1 MWTFARQEE
10 SKIKDALV
18 LRYLQICFFFSS
30 TQIEFP
36 RLEFCRKCQHI
47 STSGTI
53 FMEFSAQDKINS
65 NKTKA
70 SFQFW
75 TTQNKQLKGIALV
88 LVHFSQFSWH
98 FVDMIINR
106 WWKQSLVST
115 LICVYTCVDSLSTS
129 RTSLAGDSDSL
140 FDFPSPVNN
149 LLSKL
154 TKVIYYYLHLKAS
167 CGFLWFTDSQKND
180 ARFTF
185 VWLC

>member
-1 MWTFARQEE
+1 MAN
-10 SKIKDALV
+10 
-18 LRYLQICFFFSS
+18 FFSALHRLNFLDLS
-30 TQIEFP
+30 FVESVSISQP
-36 RLEFCRKCQHI
+36 RAQLFK
-47 STSGTI
+47 
-53 FMEFSAQDKINS
+53 EFSAQDKINS

-70 SFQFW
+70 SFQLSWMSVFRIW

-106 WWKQSLVST
+106 WWEQSLVST

-167 CGFLWFTDSQKND
+167 CGFLWFIDSQKND